1 MDNFWGSS
9 KNWASMRVISICNF
23 GSFFKV
29 EVQNWD
35 IFLGC

>member
-1 MDNFWGSS
+1 MDHKIQVFYDPWSFL
-9 KNWASMRVISICNF
+9 CNL

-29 EVQNWD
+29 KVQNWD

>member
-1 MDNFWGSS
+1 MDIFWGSS
-9 KNWASMRVISICNF
+9 QNWASMRVISMQF

-35 IFLGC
+35 IFGGC